1 MCGMVQA
8 FLLWNNRIKWAS
20 RLLADGTDASLAS
33 LRALFCGLIKLSPEL
48 YWTKAEKPQPLTKLS

>member
-1 MCGMVQA
+1 MVQA
-8 FLLWNNRIKWAS
+8 FLLWNNRIKWAG